1 MREILF
7 RAKRIDNGEWQE
19 GYLFDDGMVETK
31 HYFVGWICVEP
42 YKGTACDTWTITG
55 IDFCEIDP
63 ETICQY
69 TGLKD
74 KNGNRI
80 WENDIIK
87 HEISDTIGTVKWYQE
102 DYVGWCVDDTIIDEQ
117 QFTDEMWNECE
128 VIGNIFD
135 NPETAERRMRMQE
148 LEKILKEIEEG
159 THTFEL
165 LGRDVDFVA
174 IDWVRDVIRKH
185 MNDGWIPVEEHPKKD
200 YTAVFA
206 VDKHDYY
213 FVAVYDK
220 EHGYRTNDVGADVDN
235 IVAYCLFNPYR
246 PERSE

>member
-80 WENDIIK
+80 FEGDIFEFDDEVWESSNTDCGPEYDSWDVK
-87 HEISDTIGTVKWYQE
+87 NYGAVGYCDYSASFDFTKYKYNENSVEADLHENNTLDFVEFVSE
-102 DYVGWCVDDTIIDEQ
+102 L
-117 QFTDEMWNECE
+117 E
-128 VIGNIFD
+128 VCGNIFD
-135 NPETAERRMRMQE
+135 NPE
-148 LEKILKEIEEG
+148 LLKGE
-159 THTFEL
+159 
-165 LGRDVDFVA
+165 
-174 IDWVRDVIRKH
+174 
-185 MNDGWIPVEEHPKKD
+185 
-200 YTAVFA
+200 
-206 VDKHDYY
+206 
-213 FVAVYDK
+213 
-220 EHGYRTNDVGADVDN
+220 
-235 IVAYCLFNPYR
+235 
-246 PERSE
+246 